1 MPDHRDPRY
10 RGRRRASA
18 QRRAGHLRTTY
29 TEDDIQAF
37 SADLERLRA
46 SWPTNVIEEDRKA
59 ELKQAFRTNGIICLI
74 VMVPVT
80 ALLVYLF
87 IQGDAPW
94 WIIPGGQTFFLLII
108 LGRLLMFHGFHG
120 EDTMFLIYRE
130 ADRRGIRYAKGDT
143 PLYHIMNRINADYN
157 NHLWN
162 RSFKWI

>member
-1 MPDHRDPRY
+1 MAERRDPRY
-10 RGRRRASA
+10 RGRRRTSA

-46 SWPTNVIEEDRKA
+46 SWPTNVIKEDSKA

-94 WIIPGGQTFFLLII
+94 WIIPGGQTFFLLTI
-108 LGRLLMFHGFHG
+108 LGRLLMFHG
-120 EDTMFLIYRE
+120 EDTLFLIYRE
-130 ADRRGIRYAKGDT
+130 ADRRGVKYVKGDT
-143 PLYHIMNRINADYN
+143 PLYIIMNRLNADYN
-157 NHLWN
+157 SHLWN
-162 RSFKWI
+162 RSFRWI

>member
-1 MPDHRDPRY
+1 MAERRDPRY
-10 RGRRRASA
+10 RGRRRTSA

-29 TEDDIQAF
+29 IEDDIQAF

-46 SWPTNVIEEDRKA
+46 SWPTNVIKEDSKA

-94 WIIPGGQTFFLLII
+94 WIIPGGQTFFLLTI
-108 LGRLLMFHGFHG
+108 LGRLLMFHG
-120 EDTMFLIYRE
+120 EDTLFLIYRE
-130 ADRRGIRYAKGDT
+130 ADRRGVKYVKGDT
-143 PLYHIMNRINADYN
+143 PLYIIMNRLNADYN
-157 NHLWN
+157 SHLWN
-162 RSFKWI
+162 RSFRWI